1 MNKINCINRCLKIFL
16 VILALNGY
24 VNLILG
30 QNIIGNNTDSVESF
44 NVIYTSLE
52 NDSGAVVM
60 FNSFLLIP
68 GFASTIFASPWNPD
82 EIEMKAIFLETYA
95 YFDST
100 VISESPWQQYV
111 CGLDSNGNK
120 IVFVRYIKFTDE
132 TSYQKQYFLKKI
144 IFVYDAPFL
153 HTLYYNFTTKRL
165 ISFDS

>member
-1 MNKINCINRCLKIFL
+1 MTKINCMYRCLKIFL

-24 VNLILG
+24 GNLILG
-30 QNIIGNNTDSVESF
+30 QNIIGNNTDSVKNF
-44 NVIYTSLE
+44 NVIYSSLE
-52 NDSGAVVM
+52 NDSSAVVM

-82 EIEMKAIFLETYA
+82 EIEMKSIFSETRA

-100 VISESPWQQYV
+100 VISASPWQQYV
-111 CGLDSNGNK
+111 CGLDSIGNK

-132 TSYQKQYFLKKI
+132 TSYLKQYFLNKI
-144 IFVYDAPFL
+144 IFVYDDPFI
-153 HTLYYNFTTKRL
+153 HTMYYNFTTKRL